1 MQILNTGLV
10 RVHVAASL
18 VVAEYEVPV
27 EVKVVTVLVV
37 KVRKRRSL
45 GWYFIKSTLRKT
57 FGAGP

>member
-37 KVRKRRSL
+37 KVRKRRWS
-45 GWYFIKSTLRKT
+45 GWYFIISTLWKT

>member
-1 MQILNTGLV
+1 M
-10 RVHVAASL
+10 HVAPSL

-27 EVKVVTVLVV
+27 EVKEVTVIVL
-37 KVRKRRSL
+37 KLRKRRSL